1 MWEREGDRGGK
12 TVRETV
18 FLDQHISVW
27 YERRKY
33 ETVKRTEKHKI
44 HNQILNQWKK
54 WLETLLY
61 SILPNIK
68 YKSKCRL
75 FAFCQ
80 NWASEFFFFQWA
92 VSIPDTRA
100 HPPLQDCQSDWSR
113 QAVAPI
119 WTGLLDY
126 CCHLIKMFKW
136 RVLKRIWAG
145 SVFILALPHWS
156 LQARPVWALSPD
168 SGWDVGT
175 LMSRS
180 GWGQTVKYD

>member
-80 NWASEFFFFQWA
+80 NWASEFFFFSNERWVSLTHVHTLLYRTAKVIEADRLWHPFGLAFWIIA
-92 VSIPDTRA
+92 VTSLKCLSEGFLRGSGLGRCLYW
-100 HPPLQDCQSDWSR
+100 HFH
-113 QAVAPI
+113 
-119 WTGLLDY
+119 TGP
-126 CCHLIKMFKW
+126 C
-136 RVLKRIWAG
+136 
-145 SVFILALPHWS
+145 
-156 LQARPVWALSPD
+156 RPVRFGHWALTQ
-168 SGWDVGT
+168 GGT
-175 LMSRS
+175 
-180 GWGQTVKYD
+180 